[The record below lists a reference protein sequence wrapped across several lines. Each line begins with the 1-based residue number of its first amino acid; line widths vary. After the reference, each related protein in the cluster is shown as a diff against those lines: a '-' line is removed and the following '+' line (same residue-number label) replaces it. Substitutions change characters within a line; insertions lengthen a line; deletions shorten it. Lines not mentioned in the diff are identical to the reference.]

1 MSVVANVT
9 QPTPGVMR
17 ISPWPATLLP
27 GFEIWLAR
35 AEIGLTAER
44 SHNHCRL
51 SLPLA
56 SQARRACPRPSSL
69 AAGLLHPGPRP
80 SDSGW
85 QRNVAL

>member
-56 SQARRACPRPSSL
+56 SQARRACPPAVEPRRGPVASWSS
-69 AAGLLHPGPRP
+69 P
-80 SDSGW
+80 
-85 QRNVAL
+85 V